1 MQEEN
6 QTDEALDTDI
16 NQRQEHSELLESIF
30 SERDE
35 QSDEDVSLSDWST
48 DEKDLFFAALCS
60 HSTLRPDLIAES
72 IGTKNVA
79 QVSVYLFALEDAVRN
94 CDTGPLRPDLE
105 IAMEVTDE
113 WVEAEEEQA
122 AFLRD
127 IELAWGTDLRSQDH
141 DASEPADVN
150 LTSMR
155 NDALKTLTVDHC
167 KVIDKIF
174 RQEGTSSGIP
184 SLPVPETEPELV
196 AEYSPVERRR
206 LKKRLHMRRK
216 RAEIAGTDIVTDAQ
230 RLQRGR
236 KRKAVGSPPY
246 TPSQLNSESEERS
259 EYEDRHQKRQRKRG
273 LTREQKVLETFID
286 LGIDAAVC
294 HNQGLDLFHL
304 HPLGRLLTL
313 CRDTSQDTI
322 TASAISVHTIRLLG
336 VILSDYVTRVVHRA
350 IVLEEQEILFKGG
363 RKVWRHENDDIYP
376 ETIKKAVTMLG
387 YPTTKAQAF
396 EHLCGEDACSDDGDN
411 SADQEGNDQ
420 VDGDNSADQDGN
432 DQPESEEGVEESD
445 DSVGNDSPLSLLASS
460 PLFSHF
466 ELNPPLI
473 RFPTSTSVNSESL
486 IPLETDE
493 ELLNEELAE
502 EEILDQR
509 DQASEIMHQDEL
521 WAAHKHNIVALQQ

>member
-1 MQEEN
+1 MQDEN
-6 QTDEALDTDI
+6 QTDTV
-16 NQRQEHSELLESIF
+16 NQRQEHLELLESIF
-30 SERDE
+30 CVRDE
-35 QSDEDVSLSDWST
+35 QSNEDSLSDWST
-48 DEKDLFFAALCS
+48 DEEDRFFAALGS
-60 HSTLRPDLIAES
+60 HSALRPDLIAES
-72 IGTKNVA
+72 IGTKNVV
-79 QVSVYLFALEDAVRN
+79 QVCIYLFALEDAVGN
-94 CDTGPLRPDLE
+94 CDIGPLRPDLE

-113 WVEAEEEQA
+113 WLEAEEEQA

-127 IELAWGTDLRSQDH
+127 IELAWGTDLGSQDH
-141 DASEPADVN
+141 NTSEPADAN

-155 NDALKTLTVDHC
+155 NDALKSLTVDHC

-174 RQEGTSSGIP
+174 RQEGTSSGVP
-184 SLPVPETEPELV
+184 SLPVPETEPEWA
-196 AEYSPVERRR
+196 AEVSPAERRR

-246 TPSQLNSESEERS
+246 TPSQVNSESEEGS
-259 EYEDRHQKRQRKRG
+259 EFEDRHKKRQRKRG

-304 HPLGRLLTL
+304 HPLGRLLTRS
-313 CRDTSQDTI
+313 RDTSQAT
-322 TASAISVHTIRLLG
+322 TAVSAISLHTIRLLG

-350 IVLEEQEILFKGG
+350 IVLGEQEILFKGG

-396 EHLCGEDACSDDGDN
+396 EHLCGEDACSNDGDN

-420 VDGDNSADQDGN
+420 VNGDNSTDQEDN
-432 DQPESEEGVEESD
+432 DLLEPEERVEESD
-445 DSVGNDSPLSLLASS
+445 DSLGNGSPLSLLASS
-460 PLFSHF
+460 PLLSHF
-466 ELNPPLI
+466 ELNPPVLH
-473 RFPTSTSVNSESL
+473 FPTSTSVNSESL
-486 IPLETDE
+486 IPLETEE

-509 DQASEIMHQDEL
+509 DQALEKIHQDEL
-521 WAAHKHNIVALQQ
+521 WAAYEDNIAVFQQ

>member
-1 MQEEN
+1 MQDEN
-6 QTDEALDTDI
+6 QADEALDI
-16 NQRQEHSELLESIF
+16 HVNPRQEHSELLESIF
-30 SERDE
+30 CVRDE
-35 QSDEDVSLSDWST
+35 QSDDVSLSDWST
-48 DEKDLFFAALCS
+48 DEKDRFFAALCS
-60 HSTLRPDLIAES
+60 HSALRPDLIAES

-79 QVSVYLFALEDAVRN
+79 QVCVYLFALEDAVGN
-94 CDTGPLRPDLE
+94 CDTGPLRSDLE

-127 IELAWGTDLRSQDH
+127 IELAWGTDLGSQDH
-141 DASEPADVN
+141 DSSEPTDAN

-155 NDALKTLTVDHC
+155 NDALKILTVDHC

-184 SLPVPETEPELV
+184 SLSVPETEPELA
-196 AEYSPVERRR
+196 AEVSPTERRR

-236 KRKAVGSPPY
+236 KRKAVSSPPY
-246 TPSQLNSESEERS
+246 TPSQVNSESEEGS
-259 EYEDRHQKRQRKRG
+259 EFEDRHKKRPRKRG

-286 LGIDAAVC
+286 LEIDAAVC
-294 HNQGLDLFHL
+294 HNRGLDLFHL
-304 HPLGRLLTL
+304 HPLGRLLTRR
-313 CRDTSQDTI
+313 RDTSQAT
-322 TASAISVHTIRLLG
+322 TTVSAISLHTIRLLG

-350 IVLEEQEILFKGG
+350 IVLGEQEILFKGG

-411 SADQEGNDQ
+411 SADQEGNVQ
-420 VDGDNSADQDGN
+420 VDGDNQADQEGN
-432 DQPESEEGVEESD
+432 DQLESEEGVEASD
-445 DSVGNDSPLSLLASS
+445 DSLGNGSPLSLLASS
-460 PLFSHF
+460 PLLSHF
-466 ELNPPLI
+466 ELNPPFI
-473 RFPTSTSVNSESL
+473 RFPTNTSVDSESL

-509 DQASEIMHQDEL
+509 DQALEKIHQDEL
-521 WAAHKHNIVALQQ
+521 WATHKDNIAAFQQ